1 MKNKKNICTEYDYLL
16 NHNQNYM
23 NYTALSFEN
32 REKITYEELHCKID
46 EYTRA
51 LTKKGI
57 TKGDKI
63 GILLE
68 NSPEAV
74 YLYYALGRIGAI
86 RIGLNLFNNKYKMNR
101 DFEILKP
108 QRVIAVNTMYE
119 AIKDPSAA
127 LNISPILYSNHGENI
142 NIPHT
147 EDLQDII
154 KNGKKRLLITP
165 LINETEVTDIL
176 FTGGS
181 SGFHKGVML
190 NQQGLNSIITG
201 LENTFILKP
210 GMIHLGNIPFG
221 PMVFGRF
228 AMHYA
233 LSHNLEYALTLKSLP
248 FDFLS
253 ELIRTQA
260 HGTMGGPVHYNTLPG
275 HALLKPESIPNLI
288 QASTGG
294 EDLKP
299 EDEKNANE
307 AIKYGGGSAELINM
321 LGLTEMSGL
330 THICDP
336 KKNTK
341 GTLGSPI
348 STIKDMVVD
357 ERLINANED
366 NPGQNYYLKDLPNNE
381 TGVLLTKGDSMFL
394 GYYNNQAETDKVII
408 YDENGEKWY
417 NTNDLVCRTGKN
429 NKEIKFIGRRGR
441 NFVCNCTNIYPEQI
455 EELVITIPEVMEI
468 VVTPVPDKTYQF
480 LPVYHIYLK
489 DESVNTDLLQNKIE
503 CLIESTLGAPYLPG
517 YIEYYNK
524 PLPKT
529 DRNKLNAKLLKELAL
544 EKFENKTLTL
554 VQKMY

>member
-1 MKNKKNICTEYDYLL
+1 
-16 NHNQNYM
+16 
-23 NYTALSFEN
+23 
-32 REKITYEELHCKID
+32 
-46 EYTRA
+46 
-51 LTKKGI
+51 
-57 TKGDKI
+57 
-63 GILLE
+63 
-68 NSPEAV
+68 
-74 YLYYALGRIGAI
+74 
-86 RIGLNLFNNKYKMNR
+86 
-101 DFEILKP
+101 
-108 QRVIAVNTMYE
+108 
-119 AIKDPSAA
+119 
-127 LNISPILYSNHGENI
+127 
-142 NIPHT
+142 
-147 EDLQDII
+147 
-154 KNGKKRLLITP
+154 
-165 LINETEVTDIL
+165 
-176 FTGGS
+176 
-181 SGFHKGVML
+181 
-190 NQQGLNSIITG
+190 
-201 LENTFILKP
+201 
-210 GMIHLGNIPFG
+210 
-221 PMVFGRF
+221 
-228 AMHYA
+228 
-233 LSHNLEYALTLKSLP
+233 
-248 FDFLS
+248 
-253 ELIRTQA
+253 
-260 HGTMGGPVHYNTLPG
+260 
-275 HALLKPESIPNLI
+275 
-288 QASTGG
+288 
-294 EDLKP
+294 
-299 EDEKNANE
+299 
-307 AIKYGGGSAELINM
+307 
-321 LGLTEMSGL
+321 
-330 THICDP
+330 
-336 KKNTK
+336 
-341 GTLGSPI
+341 
-348 STIKDMVVD
+348 MVVD